1 MADPMNRHTQ
11 IRQVVLARLREQCG
25 DSATFFDGLPAFIDA
40 QELPAVAVWLSDAQY
55 TGKMTDE
62 DDWQAVLHIAVFIR
76 AQAPDSELDMWMEST
91 IFPALNDV
99 PALSGLIDTLN
110 PLGFN
115 YQRDNEMATGR
126 WRKSRTRSRTRIKE
140 VVMTTPNPLAKTKG
154 AGTTFWMYT
163 GNGDA
168 FANPLSDTDWLR
180 LAMVKDLQPG
190 EMTADAEDDTYLDDE
205 DADWKTTT
213 QAEIRW

>member
-11 IRQVVLARLREQCG
+11 IRQAVLARLREQCG

-91 IFPALNDV
+91 IFPALTAFG
-99 PALSGLIDTLN
+99 PFFLPGQGLSRPP
-110 PLGFN
+110 PLLFRAVLVTIRHL
-115 YQRDNEMATGR
+115 QR
-126 WRKSRTRSRTRIKE
+126 K
-140 VVMTTPNPLAKTKG
+140 
-154 AGTTFWMYT
+154 
-163 GNGDA
+163 
-168 FANPLSDTDWLR
+168 
-180 LAMVKDLQPG
+180 
-190 EMTADAEDDTYLDDE
+190 
-205 DADWKTTT
+205 
-213 QAEIRW
+213 

>member
-1 MADPMNRHTQ
+1 MNRHTQ
-11 IRQVVLARLREQCG
+11 IRQAVLARLREQCG

-91 IFPALNDV
+91 IFPALNDI

-115 YQRDNEMATGR
+115 YQRDNEMAT
-126 WRKSRTRSRTRIKE
+126 W
-140 VVMTTPNPLAKTKG
+140 
-154 AGTTFWMYT
+154 
-163 GNGDA
+163 
-168 FANPLSDTDWLR
+168 
-180 LAMVKDLQPG
+180 AM
-190 EMTADAEDDTYLDDE
+190 
-205 DADWKTTT
+205 
-213 QAEIRW
+213 AEITYQITYTN

>member
-1 MADPMNRHTQ
+1 MAKNFVEEGKTVAIVASAAISSGDLVQVGDVFAVALTDIPQGETGDGMTEGVFMLPKLKTDDMKTGKKVYLKSGKVQLNRHTQ
-11 IRQVVLARLREQCG
+11 IRQAVLARLREQCG

-91 IFPALNDV
+91 IFPALNDI
-99 PALSGLIDTLN
+99 PALSGLIDTLI

-115 YQRDNEMATGR
+115 YQRDNEMAT
-126 WRKSRTRSRTRIKE
+126 W
-140 VVMTTPNPLAKTKG
+140 
-154 AGTTFWMYT
+154 
-163 GNGDA
+163 
-168 FANPLSDTDWLR
+168 
-180 LAMVKDLQPG
+180 AM
-190 EMTADAEDDTYLDDE
+190 
-205 DADWKTTT
+205 
-213 QAEIRW
+213 AEITYQITYTN

>member
-11 IRQVVLARLREQCG
+11 IRQAVLARLREQCG

-91 IFPALNDV
+91 IFPALNDI
-99 PALSGLIDTLN
+99 PALSGLIDTLI

-115 YQRDNEMATGR
+115 FHHRDKCHLLHQRSFRQVADPSPSQDAASQCPIKGSQTAVWGVR
-126 WRKSRTRSRTRIKE
+126 IWQRKALK
-140 VVMTTPNPLAKTKG
+140 P
-154 AGTTFWMYT
+154 
-163 GNGDA
+163 
-168 FANPLSDTDWLR
+168 
-180 LAMVKDLQPG
+180 
-190 EMTADAEDDTYLDDE
+190 
-205 DADWKTTT
+205 
-213 QAEIRW
+213 

>member
-1 MADPMNRHTQ
+1 MNRHTQ
-11 IRQVVLARLREQCG
+11 IRQAVLARLREQCG

-99 PALSGLIDTLN
+99 PALSGLIDTLI

-115 YQRDNEMATGR
+115 YQRDNEMAT
-126 WRKSRTRSRTRIKE
+126 W
-140 VVMTTPNPLAKTKG
+140 
-154 AGTTFWMYT
+154 
-163 GNGDA
+163 
-168 FANPLSDTDWLR
+168 
-180 LAMVKDLQPG
+180 AM
-190 EMTADAEDDTYLDDE
+190 
-205 DADWKTTT
+205 
-213 QAEIRW
+213 AEITYQITWQKRKVRERRSGCTPARAMRLRTLCRTLTGCVLRW